1 MYFIFMGLVF
11 FGAIYWIQALKNSWS
26 FWLGLL
32 WIFIVIQFILKIDD
46 NKNELFFLLVGFF
59 FAFLLKIFFKRN

>member
-32 WIFIVIQFILKIDD
+32 WIFFVIQFILKIDD
-46 NKNELFFLLVGFF
+46 NKNELFFLLVGFL